1 MSKMA
6 DLEVEIIDM
15 LDQGYRPVTI
25 ASMLGV
31 PVTWVY
37 EAAENAEDEE
47 SNTEVFSPFVTIN
60 S

>member
-6 DLEVEIIDM
+6 DLDLDIRDM
-15 LDQGYRPVTI
+15 LERGSDPATI
-25 ASMLGV
+25 ARILEI
-31 PVTWVY
+31 PITWIY
-37 EAAENAEDEE
+37 ETSESIDDE